1 MLPFF
6 FYHCRSNNSRTKK
19 PKPKPIPAPRLST
32 LCRVRARR
40 ALALFI
46 PRRLGPA
53 LTVPKQ
59 TSLLDDDQTATL
71 RFVENVQAAA
81 GKDICPPRASR
92 ECCLGFRR
100 NAAQAQA
107 QAQQPVG
114 IVVGCSSIR
123 MEFSFPCQD
132 ACSSPWTHAITRRS
146 RVPHYS
152 ETRPAGQSVRVSV
165 CVLSYVRMHAC
176 SVVDADDLMG

>member
-71 RFVENVQAAA
+71 RFVENLQPAA
-81 GKDICPPRASR
+81 GRDASSFARMPRVPR
-92 ECCLGFRR
+92 ECCTGHRQSSL
-100 NAAQAQA
+100 QASSLA
-107 QAQQPVG
+107 
-114 IVVGCSSIR
+114 VVSAWR
-123 MEFSFPCQD
+123 FFS
-132 ACSSPWTHAITRRS
+132 HAKM
-146 RVPHYS
+146 P
-152 ETRPAGQSVRVSV
+152 PAGR
-165 CVLSYVRMHAC
+165 
-176 SVVDADDLMG
+176 